1 MQSYLT
7 VIMGKIYNRK
17 NQKQTRKK
25 LRNNMTKA
33 EVILWSKLRG
43 KQLGYKFRRQQ
54 EIGKYVVD
62 FCCPELKLIIEVDG
76 ETHGFSSQIR
86 KDKGRQNFLEGM
98 GFIVQRYSND
108 DVIKNLNGVMD
119 NLVDVIKS
127 ISTTPSPSLNKEGI

>member
-1 MQSYLT
+1 
-7 VIMGKIYNRK
+7 MGKIYNRK

-54 EIGKYVVD
+54 GIGKYVVD

-76 ETHGFSSQIR
+76 ETHGLSSQIR
-86 KDKGRQNFLEGM
+86 KDKERQNFFEGM

-127 ISTTPSPSLNKEGI
+127 ISTTPGPSSNEEGI